1 MSNPLKVIYPNGAMV
16 WIGQCP
22 AECTDLFGV
31 VLNELF
37 LLQHEHGDPMLAFND
52 AAVVSLVRYVAS
64 FLPILP
70 WREKTFDVEP
80 FLVPLNVP
88 ALSQYFYG
96 VDCAVAQMHLGDPE
110 PEQESDEE
118 IEEDYSAVPSS
129 GNAIADLLARL
140 TLVDE
145 NSGNAM
151 QLIRRYDQATLQAY
165 LNQIY
170 ESRRDPKERF
180 EEYKGKLLQKFVD
193 DAEENNPMLYAEL
206 YGIGNQNVT
215 DQSQD

>member
-52 AAVVSLVRYVAS
+52 SAVVSLVRYVAS

-70 WREKTFDVEP
+70 WREKTFDVKP
-80 FLVPLNVP
+80 FLVPLNIP

-96 VDCAVAQMHLGDPE
+96 VDCAIAQMHLGAPE
-110 PEQESDEE
+110 PEQKSDEE
-118 IEEDYSAVPSS
+118 FEEDYAAVPSS

-145 NSGNAM
+145 NSGNAI
-151 QLIRRYDQATLQAY
+151 QLMRRYDRGTLQAY

-170 ESRRDPKERF
+170 ELKRDPKERF
-180 EEYKGKLLQKFVD
+180 EEYKGKKFQKFVD
-193 DAEENNPMLYAEL
+193 NAEENNPMLYAEL
-206 YGIGNQNVT
+206 YGIGDNNGPN
-215 DQSQD
+215 QSQD

>member
-1 MSNPLKVIYPNGAMV
+1 MTDPLKVIYPNGSML

-22 AECTDLFGV
+22 AEHTGLFGV

-52 AAVVSLVRYVAS
+52 AAVIAMVRYVAS
-64 FLPILP
+64 FLPVLP

-80 FLVPLNVP
+80 FLTPLNVP
-88 ALSQYFYG
+88 ILAQYFYG
-96 VDCAVAQMHLGDPE
+96 VDCAIAQMHLEAPE
-110 PEQESDEE
+110 PESDEE
-118 IEEDYSAVPSS
+118 IEEDYSAVPLS

-145 NSGNAM
+145 NSGNAI
-151 QLIRRYDQATLQAY
+151 QLMRCYDRGTLQAY

-170 ESRRDPKERF
+170 ELKRDPKERF

-193 DAEENNPMLYAEL
+193 NAEENDPMLYAEL
-206 YGIGNQNVT
+206 YGIGENNGP
-215 DQSQD
+215 DQSQN